1 MTGKKD
7 ADSTMDE
14 SRVLNLTSEL
24 STLSPEKQAEVI
36 EQMFHLQ
43 PELRQRFGTQSE
55 LPQERQHVLQ
65 NMPRI
70 RMNGES
76 PTYVD
81 RQVGS
86 QMLGHGHQWRS
97 NKTGRHS
104 ADHPDF
110 KARSMRV
117 LPTQTRQPQ
126 YSFSKSTR
134 FPNPGFSEKNTLTY
148 KNWETPGPGAY
159 LPSRTPFV
167 GSNEATGHPHMDGIA
182 FGANHTFQWKDA
194 LGQAVNPVAVDRKLR
209 SSPKYS
215 FGRMRRCASDVS
227 IAYSPISVKSDE
239 GNLSPG
245 PIYPY
250 WTTFGIYGPT

>member
-81 RQVGS
+81 RQVS
-86 QMLGHGHQWRS
+86 
-97 NKTGRHS
+97 
-104 ADHPDF
+104 
-110 KARSMRV
+110 
-117 LPTQTRQPQ
+117 
-126 YSFSKSTR
+126 
-134 FPNPGFSEKNTLTY
+134 
-148 KNWETPGPGAY
+148 
-159 LPSRTPFV
+159 
-167 GSNEATGHPHMDGIA
+167 GI
-182 FGANHTFQWKDA
+182 
-194 LGQAVNPVAVDRKLR
+194 PV
-209 SSPKYS
+209 
-215 FGRMRRCASDVS
+215 
-227 IAYSPISVKSDE
+227 
-239 GNLSPG
+239 
-245 PIYPY
+245 
-250 WTTFGIYGPT
+250 